1 MQVDY
6 EYMGQCLADAGVDV
20 GASGAHGLLCGL
32 ICAGET
38 DTWQQ
43 LSGEWF
49 PVERAGDPAVDA
61 CKSAVNELVLAI
73 HACIDGVDFG
83 FPVLLP
89 DDDAPLQHRVIAV
102 RDWCEGF
109 LYGIGLAAATN
120 KNGLPDQ
127 IKETL
132 NDLTEISRMDVDGVS
147 GDEVEEV
154 ALAEVTE
161 FIWVAAMLV
170 HDEMAL
176 ERQERPEE

>member
-6 EYMGQCLADAGVDV
+6 EYMSQCLTDAGVDA

-38 DTWQQ
+38 NIWQP

-49 PVERAGDPAVDA
+49 PVVRAEDSAVEE
-61 CKSAVNELVLAI
+61 CKSVVNELALAI

-89 DDDAPLQHRVIAV
+89 DEDVPLQQRACAV

-109 LYGIGLAAATN
+109 LYGIGLVAAARE
-120 KNGLPDQ
+120 NGLPDQ
-127 IKETL
+127 IKESL
-132 NDLTEISRMDVDGVS
+132 NDLTEISRMDVDAVS
-147 GDEVEEV
+147 GEEEDEV
-154 ALAEVTE
+154 ALAEVIE
-161 FIWVAAMLV
+161 YIWVAAMLV

-176 ERQERPEE
+176 EQRERSK